1 MPHKTTLQQIDIIV
15 LFSLCIE
22 KLGNVGGM
30 VAQLY
35 FTTTSLLL
43 SNILA

>member
-1 MPHKTTLQQIDIIV
+1 MTTLQQIDIIV

-22 KLGNVGGM
+22 KLGNVGGV

-35 FTTTSLLL
+35 FTTNLSLL
-43 SNILA
+43 SHILA